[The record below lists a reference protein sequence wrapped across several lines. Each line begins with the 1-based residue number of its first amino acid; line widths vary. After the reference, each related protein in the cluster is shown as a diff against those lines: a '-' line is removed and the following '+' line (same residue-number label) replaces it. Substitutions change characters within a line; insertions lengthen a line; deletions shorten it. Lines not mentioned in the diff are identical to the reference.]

1 MLASSPKLD
10 TKIFEFYNLYSGGWS
25 WPKSTPG
32 QPWVSAIKV
41 KTNTDQNQHW
51 GQPRIYTIKVKT
63 WKSMSSMTDPMLTQV
78 SAVPN
83 QLTQNIFRDWVYEEK
98 NGSAKNVGVKIRSK
112 RF

>member
-83 QLTQNIFRDWVYEEK
+83 QLTQNIFRDWVEQ
-98 NGSAKNVGVKIRSK
+98 KNV
-112 RF
+112 